1 MMRLVDSHSHLDVED
16 FDADRSEVLDRA
28 ATAGVHAHVIAGI
41 ALDDFPRLQRVCAAD
56 PRLFPAYGLH
66 PLFIDRHRPRH
77 LDELK
82 AWLQAE
88 APVALGECGLD
99 FYIRELDR
107 DVQRD
112 YFHAQL
118 ELARELDLPVIL
130 HARRAVEE
138 VTQALRQVGGLRGV
152 VHSFG
157 GSAEQAR
164 QLFELGFHL
173 GIGGPV
179 TYPRAR
185 RLREIV
191 ARMPLE
197 WLLLETDAPD
207 QPLHGHQGRRNEPA
221 FLADIA
227 RTVAELRGE
236 PVEAVARATSANAR
250 ALFGLQP
257 DVAA

>member
-1 MMRLVDSHSHLDVED
+1 MQLVDSHSHLDVED
-16 FDADRSEVLDRA
+16 FDTDRPEVLERA
-28 ATAGVHAHVIAGI
+28 AAAGVQAHVVAGI
-41 ALDDFPRLQRVCAAD
+41 ALDDFPRLKRVCAAD
-56 PRLFPAYGLH
+56 RRLFPAYGLH
-66 PLFIDRHRPRH
+66 PLFIDRHRPAH

-82 AWLQAE
+82 TWLQAE
-88 APVALGECGLD
+88 RPVALGECGLD
-99 FYIRELDR
+99 FYIKELDR
-107 DVQRD
+107 EVQRE

-138 VTQALRQVGGLRGV
+138 VTLALRRTGGLRGV

-185 RLREIV
+185 RLRAIV
-191 ARMPLE
+191 AEMPIE

-207 QPLHGHQGRRNEPA
+207 QPLHGRQGRRNEPA

-227 RTVAELRGE
+227 RTVAELRDE
-236 PVEAVARATSANAR
+236 PVEAIARATTANAA

-257 DVAA
+257 DAAA